1 MAVSTSPPPLRLP
14 YQQQHKKH
22 VFLTFSA
29 ELNPDLS
36 TTMNALPFRP
46 KGTDDA
52 HAVAENAR
60 TETIRKSA
68 SFLWSPDSF
77 AYAPVMNAGDHPIFD
92 GRDYRRYWFYLLN
105 RDDVTLFDIEND
117 TEGICIAAR
126 LTSTGNFSPTTTP
139 AWRMVLSCS
148 IRNSAG

>member
-1 MAVSTSPPPLRLP
+1 
-14 YQQQHKKH
+14 
-22 VFLTFSA
+22 
-29 ELNPDLS
+29 
-36 TTMNALPFRP
+36 
-46 KGTDDA
+46 
-52 HAVAENAR
+52 
-60 TETIRKSA
+60 
-68 SFLWSPDSF
+68 
-77 AYAPVMNAGDHPIFD
+77 MNAGDHPIFD

-126 LTSTGNFSPTTTP
+126 LTSTGNFSPTTMP